1 MMNRRSFI
9 QKTAL
14 LPLAAW
20 VVSCSKKEETKNNS
34 DMSQADIDK
43 LRQQDQVEYVKE
55 GEAIAA
61 ALKYKH
67 DASQV
72 PADLRKERAGTPGSE
87 QFCSNCQ
94 FYEAVE
100 GKPYGACSLLK
111 NKGMV
116 KEGGW
121 CFSWAIKR
129 PTGPS

>member
-1 MMNRRSFI
+1 MLSRRSFL
-9 QKTAL
+9 QKTTL

-20 VVSCSKKEETKNNS
+20 VVACDQKQEKANPQPPTQSTTPQQENVNFVSET
-34 DMSQADIDK
+34 DPVAQ
-43 LRQQDQVEYVKE
+43 
-55 GEAIAA
+55 
-61 ALKYKH
+61 ALKYSH
-67 DASQV
+67 NATQVSASI
-72 PADLRKERAGTPGSE
+72 RKERAGTPGSE

-129 PTGPS
+129 TANAG